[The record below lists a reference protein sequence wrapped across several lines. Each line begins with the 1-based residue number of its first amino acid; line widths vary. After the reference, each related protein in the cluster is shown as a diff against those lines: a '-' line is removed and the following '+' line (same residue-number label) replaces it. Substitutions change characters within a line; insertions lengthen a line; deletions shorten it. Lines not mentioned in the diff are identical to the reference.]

1 MQDIFCHINCQQEF
15 LIDNDS
21 KNKEMRKHWF
31 DYIDSTKGMKYVCM
45 YHSFIYF
52 LRILLEKNCQ
62 NNLNEEGLTL
72 ASIPT

>member
-1 MQDIFCHINCQQEF
+1 MQDIFCNINCQQEF

-31 DYIDSTKGMKYVCM
+31 DYIDSTKGLKYVCM

-52 LRILLEKNCQ
+52 
-62 NNLNEEGLTL
+62 
-72 ASIPT
+72 